1 MTLEEA
7 IKHAEEVAYQKDL
20 ESGFDT
26 DNEQY
31 AMTDSERANCKKCAD
46 EHQQLAEWLKDYK
59 RLLEQPTSDDC
70 VSRTT
75 VFNILKDI
83 QADIEDGYGYQYE
96 QWVDEVKELPLV
108 TPTRKVGKWLI
119 NEVRGEEV
127 PICSNCL
134 RGTGIS
140 YEYAYCPN
148 CGCRM
153 IKE

>member
-1 MTLEEA
+1 MTKEECINTLKMAISEVEWEYPMDYAVAFDMA
-7 IKHAEEVAYQKDL
+7 IKA
-20 ESGFDT
+20 
-26 DNEQY
+26 
-31 AMTDSERANCKKCAD
+31 
-46 EHQQLAEWLKDYK
+46 
-59 RLLEQPTSDDC
+59 LEQPTSDDC

-96 QWVDEVKELPLV
+96 QWVDEVKELPPV

-119 NEVRGEEV
+119 KEVRGEEV

-148 CGCRM
+148 CGAKM